1 MQKKG
6 CCEFNQSLLYYGH
19 KMKCHY
25 EVLSIT
31 KEANASEIKKA
42 YRRLALQ
49 WHPDKNL
56 DNLVESKEQ
65 FQLVQNAYEVLSDP
79 QERAWYDNHRDQLLR
94 GAGSSY
100 NDDSLDVYPYFSPSC
115 YKGFGDNPQGFYG
128 VYAEVFSKL
137 ATEETDFLDDPEEV
151 TKLPKFGNST
161 TPYEDVHEFYSYW
174 MAFST
179 NKSYVWLDQ
188 YEIQQ
193 GDNRRVIKLME
204 KENNKIRQ
212 KARKER
218 NESIR
223 HLVSFVR
230 RKDKRVIEHTKLL
243 QEKAEENKRKA
254 EQVRRDRIMQRQKEI
269 EEAKK
274 KEGERAFIESEE
286 YQKKLSEIE
295 SLLAEEFGLSS
306 DDDTISEGGME
317 SSNEESSKT
326 EEASAASKVTAKSTK
341 SKSSLRNL
349 YCSACSKLFKNV
361 KSFENHE
368 NSKKH
373 KENVSNMRLE
383 DDIVISD
390 NQENNEDGDAP
401 VQEVAEEIVNGQT
414 EEVIENVGN
423 STSDNEDNDVRETLS
438 DDSDQVQALPKSHKK
453 KKNKKKSF
461 IPMPESEGNDSHD
474 EMSFNEIEGP
484 SRSRK
489 AKKFNMLKSQIQ
501 AKKEAN
507 LNKGSHSQTSTENLY
522 EVSSTTPTDDVLG
535 ETAFPKDKPM
545 LPKMQRNVKP
555 KKPVDRKPLRPKTS
569 ETEDSS
575 TALLRCAVCQTDFIS
590 KNKLFDHLKTTGHSV
605 PLPQTSFSQTKKGK
619 RANR

>member
-1 MQKKG
+1 
-6 CCEFNQSLLYYGH
+6 
-19 KMKCHY
+19 MKCHY
-25 EVLSIT
+25 EVLCVA
-31 KEANASEIKKA
+31 KESTSSEIKKA

-56 DNLVESKEQ
+56 DNLQEAKEQ

-79 QERAWYDNHRDQLLR
+79 QERAWYDNHREQLLR

-115 YKGFGDNPQGFYG
+115 YKGFSDDPQGFYS
-128 VYAEVFSKL
+128 VYSEVFSKL
-137 ATEETDFLDDPEEV
+137 ASEETDFLDDPEDV
-151 TKLPKFGNST
+151 GKIPKFGNST
-161 TPYEDVHEFYSYW
+161 TPYEEVHEFYAFW
-174 MAFST
+174 MSFST
-179 NKSYVWLDQ
+179 NKSFVWLDQ
-188 YEIQQ
+188 YELSQ

-212 KARKER
+212 RARKER
-218 NESIR
+218 NEEIR
-223 HLVSFVR
+223 RLVSFVR

-243 QEKAEENKRKA
+243 QEKAEENKKKA
-254 EQVRRDRIMQRQKEI
+254 EQVRRERILQRQKEI

-274 KEGERAFIESEE
+274 REGESSFLQSED

-326 EEASAASKVTAKSTK
+326 EDASEKSKALGKSTPK
-341 SKSSLRNL
+341 TKTGIKHL

-361 KSFENHE
+361 NSFENHE

-373 KENVSNMRLE
+373 KENVANMVLE
-383 DDIVISD
+383 NKIDISD
-390 NQENNEDGDAP
+390 NDGNDEEDNVSSNDQQDSGK
-401 VQEVAEEIVNGQT
+401 INGQT
-414 EEVIENVGN
+414 EEERDNLGN
-423 STSDNEDNDVRETLS
+423 STSDIEDNDIRETLS
-438 DDSDQVQALPKSHKK
+438 DDSDKIQALPKSQKK

-461 IPMPESEGNDSHD
+461 IPMAESEGNDSHD

-507 LNKGSHSQTSTENLY
+507 LKKGSQSQTSTENLY
-522 EVSSTTPTDDVLG
+522 EVSSTTPTDDALG
-535 ETAFPKDKPM
+535 EAALPRDRPA
-545 LPKMQRNVKP
+545 LPKMQRNIKP
-555 KKPVDRKPLRPKTS
+555 KKVVERKSVRTKTS

-575 TALLRCAVCQTDFIS
+575 TALNLRCAICQTDFPS
-590 KNKLFDHLKTTGHSV
+590 KNKLFEHLKKTGHSV
-605 PLPQTSFSQTKKGK
+605 PLPQTSFTQIKKGK

>member
-1 MQKKG
+1 
-6 CCEFNQSLLYYGH
+6 
-19 KMKCHY
+19 MKCHY
-25 EVLSIT
+25 EVLNLT
-31 KEANASEIKKA
+31 KESSASEIKKA

-56 DNLVESKEQ
+56 DNLQEAKEQ

-79 QERAWYDNHRDQLLR
+79 QERAWYDNHREQLLR

-115 YKGFGDNPQGFYG
+115 YKGFADDPQGFYG
-128 VYAEVFSKL
+128 VYSEVFSKL
-137 ATEETDFLDDPEEV
+137 AAEETDFLDDPEEV
-151 TKLPKFGNST
+151 TKIPKFGSSS
-161 TPYEDVHEFYSYW
+161 TPYEDVHEFYAYW

-193 GDNRRVIKLME
+193 GDNRRIIKLME

-218 NESIR
+218 NEEIR
-223 HLVSFVR
+223 RLVSFVR

-254 EQVRRDRIMQRQKEI
+254 EQVRRERIIQRQKEI

-274 KEGERAFIESEE
+274 KEGESSFIHSEE

-306 DDDTISEGGME
+306 EDDTISEGGME

-326 EEASAASKVTAKSTK
+326 EEASETSKATAKSSAK
-341 SKSSLRNL
+341 SKSSMRNL
-349 YCSACSKLFKNV
+349 YCSACSKLFKNI

-373 KENVSNMRLE
+373 KENVANMSMDE
-383 DDIVISD
+383 DIGISD
-390 NQENNEDGDAP
+390 NEEENDDEVDNVPTKDVEEED
-401 VQEVAEEIVNGQT
+401 VVNGQSDD
-414 EEVIENVGN
+414 VKIDN
-423 STSDNEDNDVRETLS
+423 STSDIEDNDIRETLS

-507 LNKGSHSQTSTENLY
+507 LKKGSQSQTSTENLY
-522 EVSSTTPTDDVLG
+522 EVSSTTPTDDPLG
-535 ETAFPKDKPM
+535 EAALPKDRPM
-545 LPKMQRNVKP
+545 LPKLQRNVKT
-555 KKPVDRKPLRPKTS
+555 KKPLDRKPLRPKAS

-575 TALLRCAVCQTDFIS
+575 TALLRCAVCQTDFPS
-590 KNKLFDHLKTTGHSV
+590 KNKLFEHLKKTGHSV
-605 PLPQTSFSQTKKGK
+605 PLPQTSFAQTKKGK

>member
-1 MQKKG
+1 
-6 CCEFNQSLLYYGH
+6 
-19 KMKCHY
+19 MKCHY
-25 EVLSIT
+25 DVLCVS
-31 KEANASEIKKA
+31 KEASSSEIKKA

-56 DNLVESKEQ
+56 DNLQEAKEQ

-79 QERAWYDNHRDQLLR
+79 QERAWYDNHREQLLR

-115 YKGFGDNPQGFYG
+115 YKGFGDDPQGFYG
-128 VYAEVFSKL
+128 VYSEVFSKL
-137 ATEETDFLDDPEEV
+137 AAEETDFLDDPEDV
-151 TKLPKFGNST
+151 AKIPKFGNSG
-161 TPYEDVHEFYSYW
+161 TPYEEVHEFYAYW

-179 NKSYVWLDQ
+179 NKSFVWLDQ
-188 YEIQQ
+188 YEISQ

-218 NESIR
+218 NEEIR
-223 HLVSFVR
+223 RLVSFVR

-243 QEKAEENKRKA
+243 QEKAEENKKKA
-254 EQVRRDRIMQRQKEI
+254 EQVRRERILQRQKEI

-274 KEGERAFIESEE
+274 KEGESSFLQSED
-286 YQKKLSEIE
+286 YHKKLSEIE

-326 EEASAASKVTAKSTK
+326 EDVSERSKATGKSLSKTK
-341 SKSSLRNL
+341 TTMKNL
-349 YCSACSKLFKNV
+349 YCSACNKLFKNV
-361 KSFENHE
+361 NSFENHE

-373 KENVSNMRLE
+373 KENVANMTLENDIDISEGDNDDVDNEPSNE
-383 DDIVISD
+383 QQGS
-390 NQENNEDGDAP
+390 GK
-401 VQEVAEEIVNGQT
+401 VNGQT
-414 EEVIENVGN
+414 EEEGEHVDNL
-423 STSDNEDNDVRETLS
+423 TSDIEDHDVRETLS
-438 DDSDQVQALPKSHKK
+438 DDSDKIQALPKSHKK

-507 LNKGSHSQTSTENLY
+507 LKKGSQSQTSTENLY
-522 EVSSTTPTDDVLG
+522 EVSSTTPTDDALG
-535 ETAFPKDKPM
+535 EAALPRDRPA
-545 LPKMQRNVKP
+545 LPKMQRNIKP
-555 KKPVDRKPLRPKTS
+555 KKLVDRKPIRTKTS

-575 TALLRCAVCQTDFIS
+575 TALNLRCAVCQSDFPS
-590 KNKLFDHLKTTGHSV
+590 KNKLFEHLKKTGHSV
-605 PLPQTSFSQTKKGK
+605 PLPQTSFAQPKKGK

>member
-1 MQKKG
+1 
-6 CCEFNQSLLYYGH
+6 
-19 KMKCHY
+19 MKCHY
-25 EVLSIT
+25 DVLCIT
-31 KEANASEIKKA
+31 KEASSSEIKKA
-42 YRRLALQ
+42 YRKLALQ

-56 DNLVESKEQ
+56 DKLQEAKEQ
-65 FQLVQNAYEVLSDP
+65 FQLIQNAYEVLSDP
-79 QERAWYDNHRDQLLR
+79 QERSWYDNHREQLLR

-115 YKGFGDNPQGFYG
+115 YKGFTDEPQGFYG
-128 VYAEVFSKL
+128 VYSEVFSKL
-137 ATEETDFLDDPEEV
+137 ASEETDFLDDPEDV
-151 TKLPKFGNST
+151 AKIPKFGNST
-161 TPYEDVHEFYSYW
+161 TPYEEVHEFYAFW

-188 YEIQQ
+188 YEISQ

-218 NESIR
+218 NEEIR
-223 HLVSFVR
+223 RLVSFVR

-243 QEKAEENKRKA
+243 QAKVEENKRKA
-254 EQVRRDRIMQRQKEI
+254 EQVRRERIMQRQKEI
-269 EEAKK
+269 EEAKIR
-274 KEGERAFIESEE
+274 EGETSFLQSED
-286 YQKKLSEIE
+286 YHKKLSEIE

-326 EEASAASKVTAKSTK
+326 EDASEQSKVPGKSATK
-341 SKSSLRNL
+341 SKTVVKNL
-349 YCSACSKLFKNV
+349 YCSACNKLFKNIN
-361 KSFENHE
+361 SFENHE

-373 KENVSNMRLE
+373 KENVANMTLE
-383 DDIVISD
+383 NDIDISD
-390 NQENNEDGDAP
+390 NGENDGDNASSGRDDSGN
-401 VQEVAEEIVNGQT
+401 INGQT
-414 EEVIENVGN
+414 EEGENVGN
-423 STSDNEDNDVRETLS
+423 STSDIEDNDIRETLS
-438 DDSDQVQALPKSHKK
+438 DDSDKVQALPKSQKK

-484 SRSRK
+484 ARSRK

-507 LNKGSHSQTSTENLY
+507 LKKGSQSQTSTENLY
-522 EVSSTTPTDDVLG
+522 EVSSTTPTDDALG
-535 ETAFPKDKPM
+535 EAALPRDRV
-545 LPKMQRNVKP
+545 LPKMQRNIKP
-555 KKPVDRKPLRPKTS
+555 KKLTERKPVRTKTS

-575 TALLRCAVCQTDFIS
+575 TALTLRCAICQTDFPS
-590 KNKLFDHLKTTGHSV
+590 KNKLFEHLKKTGHSV
-605 PLPQTSFSQTKKGK
+605 PLPHASFTQMKKGK

>member
-1 MQKKG
+1 
-6 CCEFNQSLLYYGH
+6 
-19 KMKCHY
+19 MKCHY
-25 EVLSIT
+25 EVLSVT
-31 KEANASEIKKA
+31 KEASGSEIKKA
-42 YRRLALQ
+42 YRKLALQ

-56 DNLVESKEQ
+56 DNLQEAKEQ

-79 QERAWYDNHRDQLLR
+79 QERAWYDNHREQLLR

-115 YKGFGDNPQGFYG
+115 YKGFGDDPQGFYG

-137 ATEETDFLDDPEEV
+137 ASEEADFLEDPEEV
-151 TKLPKFGNST
+151 SKIPKFGVST
-161 TPYEDVHEFYSYW
+161 SPYEDVNEFYAFW
-174 MAFST
+174 MSFST

-188 YEIQQ
+188 YEISQ

-218 NESIR
+218 NEEIR
-223 HLVSFVR
+223 RLVSFVR
-230 RKDKRVIEHTKLL
+230 RKDKRVIEHNKQL
-243 QEKAEENKRKA
+243 QEKAEENKKKA
-254 EQVRRDRIMQRQKEI
+254 EQLRRKRIIERQKEI

-274 KEGERAFIESEE
+274 KEGESSFLQSED

-326 EEASAASKVTAKSTK
+326 EEIVESYKKLLK
-341 SKSSLRNL
+341 NL
-349 YCSACSKLFKNV
+349 YCSACNKIFKNV
-361 KSFENHE
+361 NSFENHE
-368 NSKKH
+368 NSRKH
-373 KENVSNMRLE
+373 KENVASMTLE
-383 DDIVISD
+383 DDIAISEEGND
-390 NQENNEDGDAP
+390 VEGETEVTKINGDAD
-401 VQEVAEEIVNGQT
+401 EGLNVA
-414 EEVIENVGN
+414 N
-423 STSDNEDNDVRETLS
+423 STSDTEDNDIRETLS
-438 DDSDQVQALPKSHKK
+438 DDSDKIQALPKSQKK

-484 SRSRK
+484 VRSRK

-507 LNKGSHSQTSTENLY
+507 LKKGSQSQTSTENLY
-522 EVSSTTPTDDVLG
+522 EVSSTTPTDDAL
-535 ETAFPKDKPM
+535 ADSALPRDRPA
-545 LPKMQRNVKP
+545 LPKTQRNIKG
-555 KKPVDRKPLRPKTS
+555 KKLFERKPLRPKAS

-575 TALLRCAVCQTDFIS
+575 SAVNLRCLICQTDFPS
-590 KNKLFDHLKTTGHSV
+590 KNKLFEHLKKTGHSV
-605 PLPQTSFSQTKKGK
+605 ALPQTSYTQKKGK
-619 RANR
+619 KGR

>member
-1 MQKKG
+1 
-6 CCEFNQSLLYYGH
+6 
-19 KMKCHY
+19 MKCHY
-25 EVLSIT
+25 DVLCVS
-31 KEANASEIKKA
+31 KEASSSEIKKA

-56 DNLVESKEQ
+56 DNLQEAKEQ

-79 QERAWYDNHRDQLLR
+79 QERAWYDNHREQLLR

-100 NDDSLDVYPYFSPSC
+100 NDDSLDVYPYFTPSC
-115 YKGFGDNPQGFYG
+115 YKGFGDDPQGFYG
-128 VYAEVFSKL
+128 VYSEVFSKL
-137 ATEETDFLDDPEEV
+137 AAEETDFLDDPEDV
-151 TKLPKFGNST
+151 AKIPKFGNSS
-161 TPYEDVHEFYSYW
+161 TPYEEVHEFYAYW

-179 NKSYVWLDQ
+179 NKSFVWLDQ
-188 YEIQQ
+188 YEISQ

-218 NESIR
+218 NEEIR
-223 HLVSFVR
+223 RLVSFVR

-243 QEKAEENKRKA
+243 QEKAEENKKKA
-254 EQVRRDRIMQRQKEI
+254 EQVRRERILQRQKEI

-274 KEGERAFIESEE
+274 KEGESSFLQSED

-326 EEASAASKVTAKSTK
+326 ED
-341 SKSSLRNL
+341 NL
-349 YCSACSKLFKNV
+349 YCSACNKLFKNV
-361 KSFENHE
+361 NSFENHE

-373 KENVSNMRLE
+373 KENVANMTLE
-383 DDIVISD
+383 NDIDISD
-390 NQENNEDGDAP
+390 SVDNDDVDNGPSNEQQGS
-401 VQEVAEEIVNGQT
+401 EKVNGQT
-414 EEVIENVGN
+414 EEEGEHADNL
-423 STSDNEDNDVRETLS
+423 TSDIEDNDVRETLS
-438 DDSDQVQALPKSHKK
+438 DDSDKIQALPKSHKK

-507 LNKGSHSQTSTENLY
+507 LKKGSQSQTSTENLY
-522 EVSSTTPTDDVLG
+522 EVSSTTPTDDALG
-535 ETAFPKDKPM
+535 EAALPRDRPA
-545 LPKMQRNVKP
+545 LPKMQRNIKP
-555 KKPVDRKPLRPKTS
+555 KKLADRKPVRTKTS

-575 TALLRCAVCQTDFIS
+575 TALNLRCAVCQTDFPS
-590 KNKLFDHLKTTGHSV
+590 KNKLFEHLKKTGHSV
-605 PLPQTSFSQTKKGK
+605 PLPQTSFTQSKKGK

>member
-1 MQKKG
+1 
-6 CCEFNQSLLYYGH
+6 
-19 KMKCHY
+19 MKCHY
-25 EVLSIT
+25 EVLCLT
-31 KEANASEIKKA
+31 KEATPSEIKKA
-42 YRRLALQ
+42 YRKLALQ

-56 DNLVESKEQ
+56 DNLQEAKEQ

-79 QERAWYDNHRDQLLR
+79 QERAWYDNHREQLLR

-115 YKGFGDNPQGFYG
+115 YKGFGDDSQGFYG
-128 VYAEVFSKL
+128 VYTEVFSKL
-137 ATEETDFLDDPEEV
+137 AAEETDFLDDPEDV
-151 TKLPKFGNST
+151 SKIPKFGNST
-161 TPYEDVHEFYSYW
+161 TPYEDVHEFYAYW
-174 MAFST
+174 MSFST

-204 KENNKIRQ
+204 KENNKLRQ

-218 NESIR
+218 NEEIR
-223 HLVSFVR
+223 RLVSFVR

-243 QEKAEENKRKA
+243 QEKAEENKKKS
-254 EQVRRDRIMQRQKEI
+254 EQIRRERILQRQKEI

-274 KEGERAFIESEE
+274 KEGESSFLQSED

-295 SLLAEEFGLSS
+295 SLLAEEFGISS

-326 EEASAASKVTAKSTK
+326 EEASEASKVTPKSSTTK
-341 SKSSLRNL
+341 SKQSIKNL
-349 YCSACSKLFKNV
+349 YCTACSKLFKNV

-373 KENVSNMRLE
+373 KENVANMTL
-383 DDIVISD
+383 DDGIAISD
-390 NQENNEDGDAP
+390 QDEKD
-401 VQEVAEEIVNGQT
+401 
-414 EEVIENVGN
+414 EVIEESNDCGKVNGETEDDKDPVGN
-423 STSDNEDNDVRETLS
+423 STSEIEDNDIRETLS
-438 DDSDQVQALPKSHKK
+438 DDSDKIQALPKSHKK

-461 IPMPESEGNDSHD
+461 IPMAESEGNDSHD

-507 LNKGSHSQTSTENLY
+507 LKKGSQSQTSTENLY
-522 EVSSTTPTDDVLG
+522 EVSSTTPTDDALG
-535 ETAFPKDKPM
+535 DTALPKDRPA
-545 LPKMQRNVKP
+545 LPKMQRNIKP
-555 KKPVDRKPLRPKTS
+555 KKMVDRKPMRTKTS

-575 TALLRCAVCQTDFIS
+575 TALNLRCAVCQSDFSS
-590 KNKLFDHLKTTGHSV
+590 KNKLFDHLKSTGHSV
-605 PLPQTSFSQTKKGK
+605 PLPQTSCSHSKKNK

>member
-1 MQKKG
+1 
-6 CCEFNQSLLYYGH
+6 
-19 KMKCHY
+19 MKCHY
-25 EVLSIT
+25 EVLCVP
-31 KEANASEIKKA
+31 KEASASEIKKA

-56 DNLVESKEQ
+56 ENLVEAKEQ

-79 QERAWYDNHRDQLLR
+79 QERAWYDNHREQLLR

-115 YKGFGDNPQGFYG
+115 YKGFGDDPQGFYG
-128 VYAEVFSKL
+128 VYNEVFSKL
-137 ATEETDFLDDPEEV
+137 ISEETDFLDDPEDV
-151 TKLPKFGNST
+151 SKIPTFGNST
-161 TPYEDVHEFYSYW
+161 TPYEEVHEFYAYW

-188 YEIQQ
+188 YEISQ

-218 NESIR
+218 NEEIR
-223 HLVSFVR
+223 RLVSFVR

-254 EQVRRDRIMQRQKEI
+254 EQVRRERIIQRQKEI

-274 KEGERAFIESEE
+274 KEGESSFLQSED

-326 EEASAASKVTAKSTK
+326 EEVSEASKATAKSSTK
-341 SKSSLRNL
+341 NKPAMRNL
-349 YCSACSKLFKNV
+349 YCSACNKLFKNI

-368 NSKKH
+368 KSKKH
-373 KENVSNMRLE
+373 KENVANMTFDDDLE
-383 DDIVISD
+383 ISD
-390 NQENNEDGDAP
+390 NENEDELDE
-401 VQEVAEEIVNGQT
+401 QEIETKEEQVDDGKVNGDGK
-414 EEVIENVGN
+414 EEGGNVGN
-423 STSDNEDNDVRETLS
+423 STSDIEDNDDNDLRETLS
-438 DDSDQVQALPKSHKK
+438 DDSDKVQALPKSHKK
-453 KKNKKKSF
+453 KKNKKKF

-484 SRSRK
+484 ARSRK

-507 LNKGSHSQTSTENLY
+507 LKKGSQSQTSTENLY
-522 EVSSTTPTDDVLG
+522 EVSSTTPTDDALG
-535 ETAFPKDKPM
+535 EAALPKDRPA
-545 LPKMQRNVKP
+545 LPKTQRNIKP
-555 KKPVDRKPLRPKTS
+555 KKTVERKPVRTKTS

-575 TALLRCAVCQTDFIS
+575 TALTLRCAVCETDFPS
-590 KNKLFDHLKTTGHSV
+590 KNKLFEHLKKTGHSV
-605 PLPQTSFSQTKKGK
+605 PLPQTSFTPQTKKGK

>member
-1 MQKKG
+1 
-6 CCEFNQSLLYYGH
+6 
-19 KMKCHY
+19 MKCHY
-25 EVLSIT
+25 EVLCIA
-31 KEANASEIKKA
+31 KEASVSEIKKA
-42 YRRLALQ
+42 YRKLALQ

-56 DNLVESKEQ
+56 DNLVEAKEQ

-79 QERAWYDNHRDQLLR
+79 QERAWYDNHREQLLR

-115 YKGFGDNPQGFYG
+115 YKGFGDDPQGFYG

-137 ATEETDFLDDPEEV
+137 TAEETDFLDDPEDV
-151 TKLPKFGNST
+151 AKIPKFGNST
-161 TPYEDVHEFYSYW
+161 TPYEEVHEFYAYW

-218 NESIR
+218 NEEIR
-223 HLVSFVR
+223 RLVSFVR
-230 RKDKRVIEHTKLL
+230 RKDKRVIEHTRLL

-254 EQVRRDRIMQRQKEI
+254 EQMRRDRIIQRQKEI
-269 EEAKK
+269 QEAKK
-274 KEGERAFIESEE
+274 REGETSFIQSEE

-326 EEASAASKVTAKSTK
+326 EEASETSKTTAKTSK
-341 SKSSLRNL
+341 SKAAMRNL
-349 YCSACSKLFKNV
+349 YCSACNKLFKNI

-373 KENVSNMRLE
+373 KENVANMTLE
-383 DDIVISD
+383 DDIDISD
-390 NQENNEDGDAP
+390 HEQVDDD
-401 VQEVAEEIVNGQT
+401 EVEIPIKEEGKVNGQT
-414 EEVIENVGN
+414 EEEEDAN
-423 STSDNEDNDVRETLS
+423 STSDIEDNDIRETLS
-438 DDSDQVQALPKSHKK
+438 DDSDKVQALPKSQKK

-461 IPMPESEGNDSHD
+461 IAMPESEGNDSHD

-501 AKKEAN
+501 AKKEAS
-507 LNKGSHSQTSTENLY
+507 LKKGSQSQTSTENLC
-522 EVSSTTPTDDVLG
+522 EVSSTTPTDDALG
-535 ETAFPKDKPM
+535 DSALPKDKPT
-545 LPKMQRNVKP
+545 LPKAQRNIKT
-555 KKPVDRKPLRPKTS
+555 KKLVDRKPRTQNT

-575 TALLRCAVCQTDFIS
+575 TALNLRCAVCQTDFPS
-590 KNKLFDHLKTTGHSV
+590 KNKLFEHLKKTGHSV
-605 PLPQTSFSQTKKGK
+605 PLPQTSFTQPKKGK

>member
-1 MQKKG
+1 
-6 CCEFNQSLLYYGH
+6 
-19 KMKCHY
+19 MKCHY
-25 EVLSIT
+25 EVLSLP
-31 KEANASEIKKA
+31 KEASASEIKKA

-56 DNLVESKEQ
+56 DNIQEAKEQ

-79 QERAWYDNHRDQLLR
+79 QERAWYDNHREQLLR

-115 YKGFGDNPQGFYG
+115 YKGFGDDPNGFYG

-137 ATEETDFLDDPEEV
+137 ISEETDFLDDPEDV
-151 TKLPKFGNST
+151 TQIPKFGNST
-161 TPYEDVHEFYSYW
+161 TPYEDVHEFYAYW

-218 NESIR
+218 NEEIR
-223 HLVSFVR
+223 RLVSFVR

-243 QEKAEENKRKA
+243 QEKAEENKKKA
-254 EQVRRDRIMQRQKEI
+254 EQVRRERILQRQKEI

-274 KEGERAFIESEE
+274 KEGESSFLQSED

-326 EEASAASKVTAKSTK
+326 EEASEVSRTTAKSSSK
-341 SKSSLRNL
+341 SKQAMRNL

-373 KENVSNMRLE
+373 KENVANMTF
-383 DDIVISD
+383 DDNVDISD
-390 NQENNEDGDAP
+390 DDVDDAEIDES
-401 VQEVAEEIVNGQT
+401 VKNVEETAEEKINGQA
-414 EEVIENVGN
+414 EDERELVGN
-423 STSDNEDNDVRETLS
+423 STSDIEDNEIGETLS
-438 DDSDQVQALPKSHKK
+438 DDSDKIQALPKSQKK

-507 LNKGSHSQTSTENLY
+507 LKKGSQSQTSTENLY
-522 EVSSTTPTDDVLG
+522 EVSSTTPTDDALG
-535 ETAFPKDKPM
+535 EVALPKDKPA
-545 LPKMQRNVKP
+545 LPKTQRNVKP
-555 KKPVDRKPLRPKTS
+555 KKLVERKPLRTKTS

-575 TALLRCAVCQTDFIS
+575 TAMNLRCAVCQTDFPS
-590 KNKLFDHLKTTGHSV
+590 KNKLFEHLKKTGHSV
-605 PLPQTSFSQTKKGK
+605 PLPQTSFTQTKKGK

>member
-1 MQKKG
+1 
-6 CCEFNQSLLYYGH
+6 
-19 KMKCHY
+19 MKCHY
-25 EVLSIT
+25 DVLCIT
-31 KEANASEIKKA
+31 KEASSSEIKKA
-42 YRRLALQ
+42 YRQLALQ

-56 DNLVESKEQ
+56 DKLQEAKEQ
-65 FQLVQNAYEVLSDP
+65 FQLIQNAYEVLSDP
-79 QERAWYDNHRDQLLR
+79 QERAWYDNHREQLLR

-115 YKGFGDNPQGFYG
+115 YKGFTDDPQGFYG
-128 VYAEVFSKL
+128 VYSEVFSKL
-137 ATEETDFLDDPEEV
+137 ASEETDFLDDPEDV
-151 TKLPKFGNST
+151 AQIPKFGNST
-161 TPYEDVHEFYSYW
+161 TPYEEVHEFYAFW

-188 YEIQQ
+188 YEISQ

-218 NESIR
+218 NEEIR
-223 HLVSFVR
+223 RLVSFVR

-243 QEKAEENKRKA
+243 QAKVEENKRKA
-254 EQVRRDRIMQRQKEI
+254 EQVRRERIMQRQKEI
-269 EEAKK
+269 EEAKIR
-274 KEGERAFIESEE
+274 EGESSFLQSED
-286 YQKKLSEIE
+286 YHKKLSEIE

-326 EEASAASKVTAKSTK
+326 EDVSEQSKVPGKSATK
-341 SKSSLRNL
+341 SKTVVKNL
-349 YCSACSKLFKNV
+349 YCTACNKLFKNIN
-361 KSFENHE
+361 SFENHE

-373 KENVSNMRLE
+373 KENVANMTLE
-383 DDIVISD
+383 NDIDISD
-390 NQENNEDGDAP
+390 NGDNDADNASSNEHDSGK
-401 VQEVAEEIVNGQT
+401 INGQT
-414 EEVIENVGN
+414 EEEGEHVGN
-423 STSDNEDNDVRETLS
+423 STSDIEDNDIRETLS
-438 DDSDQVQALPKSHKK
+438 DDSDKVQALPKSQKK

-484 SRSRK
+484 ARSRK

-507 LNKGSHSQTSTENLY
+507 LKKGSQSQTSTENLY
-522 EVSSTTPTDDVLG
+522 EVSSTTPTDDALG
-535 ETAFPKDKPM
+535 EAALPRDRPA
-545 LPKMQRNVKP
+545 LPKMQRNIKP
-555 KKPVDRKPLRPKTS
+555 KKPMERKPVRTKTS

-575 TALLRCAVCQTDFIS
+575 TALTLRCAICQTDFPS
-590 KNKLFDHLKTTGHSV
+590 KNKLFEHLKKTGHSV
-605 PLPQTSFSQTKKGK
+605 PLPHTSFTQMKKGK

>member
-1 MQKKG
+1 
-6 CCEFNQSLLYYGH
+6 
-19 KMKCHY
+19 MKCHY
-25 EVLSIT
+25 EVLGLVRD
-31 KEANASEIKKA
+31 ASASDIKKA

-56 DNLVESKEQ
+56 DNLQEAKEQ

-79 QERAWYDNHRDQLLR
+79 QERAWYDNHREQLLR
-94 GAGSSY
+94 GAGKSY

-115 YKGFGDNPQGFYG
+115 YKGFGDDPQGFYG
-128 VYAEVFSKL
+128 VYSEVFSKL
-137 ATEETDFLDDPEEV
+137 SSEETDFLDDPEDV
-151 TKLPKFGNST
+151 AKIPKFGNST
-161 TPYEDVHEFYSYW
+161 TPYEDVHEFYAYW

-218 NESIR
+218 NEEIR
-223 HLVSFVR
+223 RLVSFVR
-230 RKDKRVIEHTKLL
+230 RKDKRVIEHTKQL
-243 QEKAEENKRKA
+243 QEKAEENKKKA
-254 EQVRRDRIMQRQKEI
+254 EQMRRDRIIQRQKEI

-274 KEGERAFIESEE
+274 REGESSFLQSED

-326 EEASAASKVTAKSTK
+326 EEASEASKAAP
-341 SKSSLRNL
+341 KSSSKPKQAMRNL
-349 YCSACSKLFKNV
+349 YCSACNKLFKNV
-361 KSFENHE
+361 NSFENHE

-373 KENVSNMRLE
+373 KENVAKMAME
-383 DDIVISD
+383 DDVDISD
-390 NQENNEDGDAP
+390 HGEEEEEEVDG
-401 VQEVAEEIVNGQT
+401 EVEEELKEEGKVNGQT
-414 EEVIENVGN
+414 EEDEN
-423 STSDNEDNDVRETLS
+423 SISDLEDNDIRETLS
-438 DDSDQVQALPKSHKK
+438 DDSDKVQALPKSHKK

-461 IPMPESEGNDSHD
+461 IAMPESEGNDSHD

-484 SRSRK
+484 ARSRK

-501 AKKEAN
+501 AKKEAS
-507 LNKGSHSQTSTENLY
+507 LKKGSQSQTSTENLC
-522 EVSSTTPTDDVLG
+522 EVSSTTPTDDALG
-535 ETAFPKDKPM
+535 ESATPKEKPT
-545 LPKMQRNVKP
+545 LPKPQRCVKT
-555 KKPVDRKPLRPKTS
+555 KKLVDRKPRGKNT

-575 TALLRCAVCQTDFIS
+575 TALSLRCAICHQEFPS
-590 KNKLFDHLKTTGHSV
+590 KNKLFEHLKKTGHSV
-605 PLPQTSFSQTKKGK
+605 ALPQTSSSITKKTK

>member
-1 MQKKG
+1 
-6 CCEFNQSLLYYGH
+6 
-19 KMKCHY
+19 MKCHY
-25 EVLSIT
+25 EVLCLT
-31 KEANASEIKKA
+31 KEATGSEIKKA

-56 DNLVESKEQ
+56 ENSQEAKEQ

-79 QERAWYDNHRDQLLR
+79 QERAWYDNHREQLLR

-100 NDDSLDVYPYFSPSC
+100 DDNSLDVYPYFTPSC
-115 YKGFGDNPQGFYG
+115 YKGFSDEPQGFYG

-137 ATEETDFLDDPEEV
+137 AAEETDFFDDPEEV
-151 TKLPKFGNST
+151 AKIPKFGDSK
-161 TPYEDVHEFYSYW
+161 TPYEDVHEFYAYW

-188 YEIQQ
+188 YEISQ

-218 NESIR
+218 NEEIR
-223 HLVSFVR
+223 RLVSFVR

-254 EQVRRDRIMQRQKEI
+254 EQVRRERIIQRQKEI

-274 KEGERAFIESEE
+274 KEGESSFLQSED

-326 EEASAASKVTAKSTK
+326 EEASEASKATAKSPGK
-341 SKSSLRNL
+341 SKPAMKNL
-349 YCSACSKLFKNV
+349 YCSACNKLFKNV

-368 NSKKH
+368 KSKKH
-373 KENVSNMRLE
+373 KENVSKMTLE
-383 DDIVISD
+383 DDIDISENDDDGTNDVIDEPLQPTQAAADSK
-390 NQENNEDGDAP
+390 DAK
-401 VQEVAEEIVNGQT
+401 INGQT
-414 EEVIENVGN
+414 EEEGGLGN
-423 STSDNEDNDVRETLS
+423 STSDNDDNDVRETLS
-438 DDSDQVQALPKSHKK
+438 DDDTEHSDIQALPKSQKK

-501 AKKEAN
+501 AKKEAS
-507 LNKGSHSQTSTENLY
+507 LNKGSQSQTSTENLY
-522 EVSSTTPTDDVLG
+522 EVSSTTPTDDALG
-535 ETAFPKDKPM
+535 EAALPRDRPA
-545 LPKMQRNVKP
+545 LPKTQRNLKP
-555 KKPVDRKPLRPKTS
+555 KKPVERKPVKNKTS

-575 TALLRCAVCQTDFIS
+575 SALNLRCAVCETDFAS
-590 KNKLFDHLKTTGHSV
+590 KNKLFEHLKKTGHSV
-605 PLPQTSFSQTKKGK
+605 PLPQASVTQTRKGK
-619 RANR
+619 RHIFRCQ

>member
-1 MQKKG
+1 
-6 CCEFNQSLLYYGH
+6 
-19 KMKCHY
+19 MKCHY
-25 EVLSIT
+25 EVLCI
-31 KEANASEIKKA
+31 ARDASASDIKKA
-42 YRRLALQ
+42 YRKLALQ

-56 DNLVESKEQ
+56 ENLQEAKEQ
-65 FQLVQNAYEVLSDP
+65 FQLVQTAYEVLSDP
-79 QERAWYDNHRDQLLR
+79 QERAWYDNHREQLLK

-115 YKGFGDNPQGFYG
+115 YKSFGDDPQGFYG
-128 VYAEVFSKL
+128 VYSEVFSKL
-137 ATEETDFLDDPEEV
+137 ATEETDFLDDPEDLA
-151 TKLPKFGNST
+151 KIPKFGNST
-161 TPYEDVHEFYSYW
+161 TPYEEVHEFYAYW

-188 YEIQQ
+188 YEISQ

-218 NESIR
+218 NEEIR
-223 HLVSFVR
+223 RLVSYVR
-230 RKDKRVIEHTKLL
+230 RRDKRVIEHTKLL

-254 EQVRRDRIMQRQKEI
+254 EQVRRERIIQRQKEI
-269 EEAKK
+269 EEAKM
-274 KEGERAFIESEE
+274 KEGGSSFLQSED

-317 SSNEESSKT
+317 SSNEDSSKT
-326 EEASAASKVTAKSTK
+326 EEPSEASRATK
-341 SKSSLRNL
+341 SSPKARAALKNL
-349 YCSACSKLFKNV
+349 YCSACNKLFKNIN
-361 KSFENHE
+361 SFENHE

-373 KENVSNMRLE
+373 KENVANMTL
-383 DDIVISD
+383 DDDVDISD
-390 NQENNEDGDAP
+390 QEENSDGKNDDQ
-401 VQEVAEEIVNGQT
+401 VDEEKGKIVNGQT
-414 EEVIENVGN
+414 EDEQVGN
-423 STSDNEDNDVRETLS
+423 STSDIEDNIRETLS
-438 DDSDQVQALPKSHKK
+438 DDSDKVQALPKSHKK

-484 SRSRK
+484 ARSRK

-507 LNKGSHSQTSTENLY
+507 LKKGSQSQTSTENLY
-522 EVSSTTPTDDVLG
+522 EVSSTTPTDDALG
-535 ETAFPKDKPM
+535 EAALPRDRPT
-545 LPKMQRNVKP
+545 LPKVQRNVKP
-555 KKPVDRKPLRPKTS
+555 KKLVDRKTVRTKVS

-575 TALLRCAVCQTDFIS
+575 SAVNLRCVVCQTDFPS
-590 KNKLFDHLKTTGHSV
+590 KNKLFEHLKKTGHSV
-605 PLPQTSFSQTKKGK
+605 PLPQTSFTQTQKKGK

>member
-1 MQKKG
+1 
-6 CCEFNQSLLYYGH
+6 
-19 KMKCHY
+19 MKCHY
-25 EVLSIT
+25 EVLCVT
-31 KEANASEIKKA
+31 REASASEIKKA

-56 DNLVESKEQ
+56 DNLQEAKEQ

-79 QERAWYDNHRDQLLR
+79 QERAWYDNHREQLLR

-100 NDDSLDVYPYFSPSC
+100 NDDSFDVFPYFSTSC
-115 YKGFGDNPQGFYG
+115 YKGFGDDSQGFYG
-128 VYAEVFSKL
+128 VYSEVFSKL
-137 ATEETDFLDDPEEV
+137 ASEETDFLDDPEDV
-151 TKLPKFGNST
+151 AKIPKFGNSK
-161 TPYEDVHEFYSYW
+161 TPYEDVHEFYAYW
-174 MAFST
+174 MSFST

-188 YEIQQ
+188 YEISQ

-204 KENNKIRQ
+204 KENNKTRQ

-218 NESIR
+218 NEEIR
-223 HLVSFVR
+223 RLVSFVR
-230 RKDKRVIEHTKLL
+230 RRDKRVIEHTKQL
-243 QEKAEENKRKA
+243 QEKAEENRRKA
-254 EQVRRDRIMQRQKEI
+254 ELVRRERIIQRQKEI

-274 KEGERAFIESEE
+274 KEGESSFLQSEE

-326 EEASAASKVTAKSTK
+326 EEVSEKSRATK
-341 SKSSLRNL
+341 SSPKHKSAIKNL
-349 YCSACSKLFKNV
+349 YCSACNKLFKNIN
-361 KSFENHE
+361 SFENHE

-373 KENVSNMRLE
+373 KENVANMVLD
-383 DDIVISD
+383 DDIDISD
-390 NQENNEDGDAP
+390 CEEDVERQESLTKNKER
-401 VQEVAEEIVNGQT
+401 INGQT
-414 EEVIENVGN
+414 EDDAMDN
-423 STSDNEDNDVRETLS
+423 STSDIEDNDFRETLS
-438 DDSDQVQALPKSHKK
+438 DDSDKIQALPKSQKK

-461 IPMPESEGNDSHD
+461 VPMPESEGNDSHD

-507 LNKGSHSQTSTENLY
+507 LKKGSQSQTSTENLY
-522 EVSSTTPTDDVLG
+522 EVSSTTPTDDALG
-535 ETAFPKDKPM
+535 DVGLPRDRPS
-545 LPKMQRNVKP
+545 LPKTQRNIKA
-555 KKPVDRKPLRPKTS
+555 KKLGKPLRTKAS

-575 TALLRCAVCQTDFIS
+575 SALNLRCVVCQTDFQS
-590 KNKLFDHLKTTGHSV
+590 KNKLFDHLKKTGHSV
-605 PLPQTSFSQTKKGK
+605 PLPHTSFSQKKVKKG
-619 RANR
+619 NR

>member
-1 MQKKG
+1 
-6 CCEFNQSLLYYGH
+6 
-19 KMKCHY
+19 MKCHY
-25 EVLSIT
+25 EILNIV
-31 KEANASEIKKA
+31 KEASASEIKKA

-56 DNLVESKEQ
+56 ENLQEAKEQ

-79 QERAWYDNHRDQLLR
+79 QERAWYDNHREQLLR

-115 YKGFGDNPQGFYG
+115 YKGFGDDPQGFYE

-137 ATEETDFLDDPEEV
+137 TTEEIDFLDDPEDV
-151 TKLPKFGNST
+151 IKIPKFGNST
-161 TPYEDVHEFYSYW
+161 TEYEQVHEFYSFW
-174 MAFST
+174 TAFST

-188 YEIQQ
+188 YEIKQ

-212 KARKER
+212 KARRER
-218 NESIR
+218 NEEIR
-223 HLVSFVR
+223 RLACFVR

-254 EQVRRDRIMQRQKEI
+254 EQMRRERIIQRQKEI

-274 KEGERAFIESEE
+274 KEGESSFLQSDE

-306 DDDTISEGGME
+306 DDTISEGGME

-326 EEASAASKVTAKSTK
+326 EEVSEASKATAKSPTK
-341 SKSSLRNL
+341 SKSSMKNL
-349 YCSACSKLFKNV
+349 YCSACNKLFKNV

-373 KENVSNMRLE
+373 KENVAKMTLD
-383 DDIVISD
+383 DDIGISD
-390 NQENNEDGDAP
+390 VDDEENEDVEQTPATQEGPREP
-401 VQEVAEEIVNGQT
+401 VKINGLT
-414 EEVIENVGN
+414 EDEKEPLGN
-423 STSDNEDNDVRETLS
+423 STSDIEDNDIRETLS
-438 DDSDQVQALPKSHKK
+438 DDSGKVKPLPKCLKK

-461 IPMPESEGNDSHD
+461 NPMPESEGNDSHD

-484 SRSRK
+484 SRCRK

-507 LNKGSHSQTSTENLY
+507 LKKGNQSQTSTENLY
-522 EVSSTTPTDDVLG
+522 EVSSTTPTDDALG
-535 ETAFPKDKPM
+535 ESALPRDRPA
-545 LPKMQRNVKP
+545 LPKTQRTVKT
-555 KKPVDRKPLRPKTS
+555 KKPIDRKPARMKAS

-575 TALLRCAVCQTDFIS
+575 TTRLSCVVCDSDFPS
-590 KNKLFDHLKTTGHSV
+590 KNKLFEHLKITGHSV
-605 PLPQTSFSQTKKGK
+605 PLPHTSFTQSKKGK
-619 RANR
+619 RAGQGKES

>member
-1 MQKKG
+1 
-6 CCEFNQSLLYYGH
+6 
-19 KMKCHY
+19 MKCHY
-25 EVLSIT
+25 EVLCLA
-31 KEANASEIKKA
+31 KEASASEIKKA

-56 DNLVESKEQ
+56 DNLQEAKEQ

-79 QERAWYDNHRDQLLR
+79 QERAWYDNHREQLLR

-100 NDDSLDVYPYFSPSC
+100 NDDSLDVFPYFSPSC
-115 YKGFGDNPQGFYG
+115 YKGFGDDPQGFYA
-128 VYAEVFSKL
+128 VYSEVFSKL
-137 ATEETDFLDDPEEV
+137 SSEEADFLDDPEDV
-151 TKLPKFGNST
+151 TKIPKFGNST
-161 TPYEDVHEFYSYW
+161 TPYEDVHEFYAYW

-218 NESIR
+218 NEEIR
-223 HLVSFVR
+223 RLVSFVR

-254 EQVRRDRIMQRQKEI
+254 EQVRRERILQRQKEI

-274 KEGERAFIESEE
+274 REGESSFLQSED

-326 EEASAASKVTAKSTK
+326 EEASEVSRATTKPSSK
-341 SKSSLRNL
+341 SKQAIKNL

-373 KENVSNMRLE
+373 KENVANMTFE
-383 DDIVISD
+383 DDIDIS
-390 NQENNEDGDAP
+390 EDDEEED
-401 VQEVAEEIVNGQT
+401 VELDESIKNIEETAEEKLNGQT
-414 EEVIENVGN
+414 EEEREQVGN
-423 STSDNEDNDVRETLS
+423 STSDLEDNDIGETLS
-438 DDSDQVQALPKSHKK
+438 DDSDKIQALPKSQKK

-507 LNKGSHSQTSTENLY
+507 LKKGSQSQTSTENLY
-522 EVSSTTPTDDVLG
+522 EVSSTTPTDDALG
-535 ETAFPKDKPM
+535 EAALPKDKPA
-545 LPKMQRNVKP
+545 LPKTQRNIKP
-555 KKPVDRKPLRPKTS
+555 KKLVERKPLRTKAS

-575 TALLRCAVCQTDFIS
+575 TAMNLRCAVCQTDFPS
-590 KNKLFDHLKTTGHSV
+590 KNKLFEHLKKTGHSV
-605 PLPQTSFSQTKKGK
+605 PLPQTSFTQSKKGK

>member
-1 MQKKG
+1 
-6 CCEFNQSLLYYGH
+6 
-19 KMKCHY
+19 MKCHY
-25 EVLSIT
+25 EVLGLARDAS
-31 KEANASEIKKA
+31 ASEIKKA

-56 DNLVESKEQ
+56 DNLQEAKEQ

-79 QERAWYDNHRDQLLR
+79 QERAWYDNHREQLLR
-94 GAGSSY
+94 GAGKSY

-115 YKGFGDNPQGFYG
+115 YKGFGDDPQGFYG
-128 VYAEVFSKL
+128 VYSEVFSKL
-137 ATEETDFLDDPEEV
+137 ASEETDFLDDPEDV
-151 TKLPKFGNST
+151 AKIPKFGNST
-161 TPYEDVHEFYSYW
+161 TPYEDVHEFYAYW

-218 NESIR
+218 NEEIR
-223 HLVSFVR
+223 RLVSFVR
-230 RKDKRVIEHTKLL
+230 RKDKRVIEHTRQL
-243 QEKAEENKRKA
+243 QEKAEENKKKA
-254 EQVRRDRIMQRQKEI
+254 EQMRRDRIIQRQKEI

-274 KEGERAFIESEE
+274 REGESSFLQSED

-326 EEASAASKVTAKSTK
+326 EEASEASKVTP
-341 SKSSLRNL
+341 KSSSKPKQAMRNL
-349 YCSACSKLFKNV
+349 YCSACNKLFKNV
-361 KSFENHE
+361 NSFENHE

-373 KENVSNMRLE
+373 KEN
-383 DDIVISD
+383 
-390 NQENNEDGDAP
+390 
-401 VQEVAEEIVNGQT
+401 
-414 EEVIENVGN
+414 
-423 STSDNEDNDVRETLS
+423 DNDIRETLS
-438 DDSDQVQALPKSHKK
+438 DDSDKVQALPKSHKK

-461 IPMPESEGNDSHD
+461 IAMPESEGNDSHD

-484 SRSRK
+484 ARSRK

-501 AKKEAN
+501 AKKEAS
-507 LNKGSHSQTSTENLY
+507 LKKGSQSQTSTENLC
-522 EVSSTTPTDDVLG
+522 EVSSTTPTDDALG
-535 ETAFPKDKPM
+535 ESATPKEKPT
-545 LPKMQRNVKP
+545 LPKPQRCVKT
-555 KKPVDRKPLRPKTS
+555 KKLVDRKPRGRNIIPPKT
-569 ETEDSS
+569 
-575 TALLRCAVCQTDFIS
+575 IM
-590 KNKLFDHLKTTGHSV
+590 GHSLSEYLLSMWPETIRLPTTRRIAPTMNRNV
-605 PLPQTSFSQTKKGK
+605 AKEMAFQGIFGGGISNWASEKPLSSVGTFAYPSCCRPNLNRDIFSLDRCSVNNNNSNITSAWSTL
-619 RANR
+619 

>member
-1 MQKKG
+1 MI
-6 CCEFNQSLLYYGH
+6 S
-19 KMKCHY
+19 
-25 EVLSIT
+25 
-31 KEANASEIKKA
+31 
-42 YRRLALQ
+42 R
-49 WHPDKNL
+49 
-56 DNLVESKEQ
+56 
-65 FQLVQNAYEVLSDP
+65 
-79 QERAWYDNHRDQLLR
+79 YDNHREQLLR
-94 GAGSSY
+94 GARSSY
-100 NDDSLDVYPYFSPSC
+100 NDDSLDVYPYFTPSC
-115 YKGFGDNPQGFYG
+115 YKGFGDDPQGFYG

-137 ATEETDFLDDPEEV
+137 AAEETDFLDDPEEV
-151 TKLPKFGNST
+151 ANIPKFGKST
-161 TPYEDVHEFYSYW
+161 SPYEEVNGFYSYW
-174 MAFST
+174 MSFST

-218 NESIR
+218 NEEIR
-223 HLVSFVR
+223 RLVSFVR
-230 RKDKRVIEHTKLL
+230 RKDKRVIEHTKQL

-254 EQVRRDRIMQRQKEI
+254 EQLRRERILQRQKEI

-274 KEGERAFIESEE
+274 REGESSFLQSEE
-286 YQKKLSEIE
+286 YQMKLSAIE

-326 EEASAASKVTAKSTK
+326 EEASEASKATAKSPSR
-341 SKSSLRNL
+341 SKTIKNL
-349 YCSACSKLFKNV
+349 YCSACNKLFKNIN
-361 KSFENHE
+361 SFENHE

-373 KENVSNMRLE
+373 KENVANMALD
-383 DDIVISD
+383 DDIDITD
-390 NQENNEDGDAP
+390 NDEEDNEEQDESAVKKEAGATGK
-401 VQEVAEEIVNGQT
+401 VNGLT
-414 EEVIENVGN
+414 EEEGDPQGN
-423 STSDNEDNDVRETLS
+423 STSDIEDNDIRETLS
-438 DDSDQVQALPKSHKK
+438 DDSDKVQALPKSHKK

-507 LNKGSHSQTSTENLY
+507 LKKGSQSQTSTENLY
-522 EVSSTTPTDDVLG
+522 EVSSTTPTDDALG
-535 ETAFPKDKPM
+535 EAA
-545 LPKMQRNVKP
+545 LPRDRPALSKMQRNVKS
-555 KKPVDRKPLRPKTS
+555 KKPVERKPMRNKTS

-575 TALLRCAVCQTDFIS
+575 TAPNLKCAVCQTDFPS
-590 KNKLFDHLKTTGHSV
+590 KNKLFEHLKKTGHSV
-605 PLPQTSFSQTKKGK
+605 ALPQTTFAQSKKGK

>member
-1 MQKKG
+1 
-6 CCEFNQSLLYYGH
+6 
-19 KMKCHY
+19 MKCHY
-25 EVLSIT
+25 EVLCLA
-31 KEANASEIKKA
+31 KEATASEIKKA

-56 DNLVESKEQ
+56 DNLLEAKEQ

-79 QERAWYDNHRDQLLR
+79 QERAWYDNHREQLLR

-115 YKGFGDNPQGFYG
+115 YKGFGDDPQGFYG
-128 VYAEVFSKL
+128 VYSEVFSKL
-137 ATEETDFLDDPEEV
+137 ASEETDFLDDPEDV
-151 TKLPKFGNST
+151 ANIPKFGNST
-161 TPYEDVHEFYSYW
+161 TPYEDVHEFYAYW

-218 NESIR
+218 NEEIR
-223 HLVSFVR
+223 RLVSFVR

-243 QEKAEENKRKA
+243 QEKAEENKKKA
-254 EQVRRDRIMQRQKEI
+254 EQVRRERILQRQKEI

-274 KEGERAFIESEE
+274 KEGESSFLQSDD

-326 EEASAASKVTAKSTK
+326 EEASEVSRVTAKPSSK
-341 SKSSLRNL
+341 SKQAFRNL
-349 YCSACSKLFKNV
+349 YCTACNKLFKNI

-373 KENVSNMRLE
+373 KENVANMTIE
-383 DDIVISD
+383 DDIDISD
-390 NQENNEDGDAP
+390 NDVDEDLEEEAP
-401 VQEVAEEIVNGQT
+401 IKNVEEIAEKKVNGLN
-414 EEVIENVGN
+414 EEEEQVGN
-423 STSDNEDNDVRETLS
+423 STSDIEEDNDLGETLS
-438 DDSDQVQALPKSHKK
+438 DDSDKVQALPKSLKK

-507 LNKGSHSQTSTENLY
+507 LKKGSQSQTSTENLY
-522 EVSSTTPTDDVLG
+522 EVSSTTPTDDALG
-535 ETAFPKDKPM
+535 ESALPKDKSA
-545 LPKMQRNVKP
+545 LPKMHRNVKP
-555 KKPVDRKPLRPKTS
+555 KKVVERKPLRTKTS

-575 TALLRCAVCQTDFIS
+575 TAMTLRCAVCQTDFPS
-590 KNKLFDHLKTTGHSV
+590 KNKLFEHLKKTGHSV
-605 PLPQTSFSQTKKGK
+605 PLPQTSVTQTKKGK

>member
-1 MQKKG
+1 
-6 CCEFNQSLLYYGH
+6 
-19 KMKCHY
+19 MKCHY
-25 EVLSIT
+25 DVLCVAR
-31 KEANASEIKKA
+31 EASATEIKKA

-56 DNLVESKEQ
+56 DNLQEAKEQ
-65 FQLVQNAYEVLSDP
+65 FQLVQNAYEVLSDA
-79 QERAWYDNHRDQLLR
+79 QERAWYDNHREQLLR

-115 YKGFGDNPQGFYG
+115 YKGFGDDPQGFYG

-137 ATEETDFLDDPEEV
+137 TAEETNFLDDPAELEQI
-151 TKLPKFGNST
+151 PKFGNST
-161 TPYEDVHEFYSYW
+161 TPYEDVHEFYSFW
-174 MAFST
+174 MSFST

-188 YEIQQ
+188 YEISQ
-193 GDNRRVIKLME
+193 GDNRRIIKLME

-218 NESIR
+218 NEEIR
-223 HLVSFVR
+223 RLVSFVR

-254 EQVRRDRIMQRQKEI
+254 EHVRRERILQRQKEI

-274 KEGERAFIESEE
+274 KEGESSFMQSED

-326 EEASAASKVTAKSTK
+326 EEASENSKATK
-341 SKSSLRNL
+341 SSSKSKPAMKNL
-349 YCSACSKLFKNV
+349 YCSACNKLFKNV
-361 KSFENHE
+361 NSFENHE

-373 KENVSNMRLE
+373 KENVANMTLD
-383 DDIVISD
+383 DDIDILD
-390 NQENNEDGDAP
+390 DEEDAENENEEDGEVDAAKENEP
-401 VQEVAEEIVNGQT
+401 EVPKVNGT
-414 EEVIENVGN
+414 DDDKEHVGN
-423 STSDNEDNDVRETLS
+423 STSDIEDNDIRETLS
-438 DDSDQVQALPKSHKK
+438 DDSDKIQALPKSHKK

-507 LNKGSHSQTSTENLY
+507 LKKGSQSQTSTENLY
-522 EVSSTTPTDDVLG
+522 EVSSTTPTDDPLA
-535 ETAFPKDKPM
+535 EAALPRDRPA

-555 KKPVDRKPLRPKTS
+555 KKVVERKPVRPKAS

-575 TALLRCAVCQTDFIS
+575 TAPNLRCAVCHSDFPS
-590 KNKLFDHLKTTGHSV
+590 KNKLFEHLKKTGHSIPV
-605 PLPQTSFSQTKKGK
+605 PQTSFTHTQKKGK

>member
-1 MQKKG
+1 
-6 CCEFNQSLLYYGH
+6 
-19 KMKCHY
+19 MKCHY
-25 EVLSIT
+25 EVLCVP
-31 KEANASEIKKA
+31 KEATASEIKKS

-56 DNLVESKEQ
+56 ENLVEAKEQ

-79 QERAWYDNHRDQLLR
+79 QERAWYDNHREQLLR

-115 YKGFGDNPQGFYG
+115 YKGFADDPQGFYG
-128 VYAEVFSKL
+128 VYSEVFSKL
-137 ATEETDFLDDPEEV
+137 VTEEAEFLDDPEDV
-151 TKLPKFGNST
+151 AKIPKFGNST
-161 TPYEDVHEFYSYW
+161 TPYEDVHEFYAYW
-174 MAFST
+174 MSFST

-188 YEIQQ
+188 YEISQ

-218 NESIR
+218 NEEIR
-223 HLVSFVR
+223 RLVSFVR

-254 EQVRRDRIMQRQKEI
+254 EQVRRERIIQRQKEI

-274 KEGERAFIESEE
+274 KEGESSFLQSED

-326 EEASAASKVTAKSTK
+326 EEASEASKATAKSSTK
-341 SKSSLRNL
+341 SKAIKNL
-349 YCSACSKLFKNV
+349 YCSACNKLFKNI

-373 KENVSNMRLE
+373 KENVSNMTLD
-383 DDIVISD
+383 DDIGIS
-390 NQENNEDGDAP
+390 ENED
-401 VQEVAEEIVNGQT
+401 VEEEVDDGNEVKGEVDKVNGQQDG
-414 EEVIENVGN
+414 EGDHMGN
-423 STSDNEDNDVRETLS
+423 STSDIDDNETCRDTPS
-438 DDSDQVQALPKSHKK
+438 DDSDKVQALPKSHKK
-453 KKNKKKSF
+453 KKNKKKF

-507 LNKGSHSQTSTENLY
+507 LKKGSQSQTSTENLY
-522 EVSSTTPTDDVLG
+522 EVSSTTPTDDALG
-535 ETAFPKDKPM
+535 EAALPRDRPA
-545 LPKMQRNVKP
+545 LPKTQRNIKP
-555 KKPVDRKPLRPKTS
+555 KKTVERKPVRNKTS

-575 TALLRCAVCQTDFIS
+575 TALTLRCAVCQTDFPS
-590 KNKLFDHLKTTGHSV
+590 KNKLFEHLKKTGHSV
-605 PLPQTSFSQTKKGK
+605 PLPPTNFGPQARKGK
-619 RANR
+619 KANR